1 MGLNKELDGFLVVA
15 LEQAVA
21 APYCSLLL
29 ADAGARVIKLERPE
43 GDFCRNYD
51 RAADGQSTWFG
62 WLNRGKQSV
71 VVDYAKD
78 EDAALLR
85 ALIAQADV
93 FLHNLSPNALA
104 RNGFSAQDLRALNP
118 RLINLQITGY
128 GTEGEAAEMKAYD
141 FLVQAESGLCAVTGT
156 AEHPA
161 RVGVSICDIAT
172 GLTGFSAIL
181 RALLQRSRTGV
192 GVDLEISMFDV
203 LADWMNMPLLAHRYW
218 PAKPER
224 MGLTHSLLSPYGAYS
239 CKGGDQILIAIQNNR
254 EWTDFCAEVLQR
266 PELGPDPRFVDNAA
280 RVANRDAVDAEIDR
294 VFSTLTREAVADKL
308 QAARIA
314 WSRLSSLEDLSQ
326 HPFLRKAEAMFGGS
340 VIELV
345 DLPVKTDGPRP
356 VMVPQLGQHTRA
368 VRQEFLS

>member
-29 ADAGARVIKLERPE
+29 ADAGARVIKVERPE

-71 VVDYAKD
+71 VLDYTKAG
-78 EDAALLR
+78 DADLLR
-85 ALIAQADV
+85 AMIAKADV
-93 FLHNLSPNALA
+93 FLHNLAPGALA
-104 RNGFSAQDLRALNP
+104 RKGFDAASLRALNP
-118 RLINLQITGY
+118 RLINLQISGY
-128 GTEGEAAEMKAYD
+128 GSTGDAAGMKAYD
-141 FLVQAESGLCAVTGT
+141 FLVQAESGLCSVTGT
-156 AEHPA
+156 PDSPA
-161 RVGVSICDIAT
+161 RVGVSICDIST

-181 RALLQRSRTGV
+181 RALIQRGRTGL

-224 MGLTHSLLSPYGAYS
+224 MGLTHSLLSPYGAYN
-239 CKGGDQILIAIQNNR
+239 CIGDEQILIAIQNNR
-254 EWTDFCAEVLQR
+254 EWSVFCDQVLGK
-266 PELGPDPRFVDNAA
+266 PALGPDPRFADNAG
-280 RVANRDAVDAEIDR
+280 RVANRAAVDDEINA
-294 VFSTLTREAVADKL
+294 VFSALDRADVAAKL

-314 WSRLSSLEDLSQ
+314 WSHLSTLEDLSQ
-326 HPFLRKAEAMFGGS
+326 HRFLRAAKAQFGAS
-340 VIELV
+340 SIDLV
-345 DLPVKTDGPRP
+345 DLPVRTDGPRP
-356 VMVPQLGQHTRA
+356 VDVPLLGQHSEA
-368 VRQEFLS
+368 VRQEFLP